1 MIDGGEGGGA
11 EPEVKKVR
19 DEPAVG
25 DGLDHARSRL
35 PEDEQLSQEVGQ
47 REGERSGDHE
57 PLRGEGVTR
66 RATRE
71 GDDRPEAS
79 EQEGDGKH
87 RADFA
92 REFQERKTRLI
103 TGEDLDYAVSESE
116 IPKHAT
122 KGREPAV
129 TEFKT
134 TELRKQPEIKSK
146 EGVKAPAIDEQVVL
160 SGGDVPVGQDF
171 TVTERAASERSLL
184 QGGDHA
190 EDRSRQQP
198 DHRGDEEEKERTTE
212 LDLGPRDTRVA
223 FGGTALRAAGTIF
236 LSHR

>member
-1 MIDGGEGGGA
+1 M
-11 EPEVKKVR
+11 
-19 DEPAVG
+19 
-25 DGLDHARSRL
+25 
-35 PEDEQLSQEVGQ
+35 
-47 REGERSGDHE
+47 
-57 PLRGEGVTR
+57 TR

-71 GDDRPEAS
+71 GDDRPEAG

-87 RADFA
+87 RADFT
-92 REFQERKTRLI
+92 RELQEAKTSLVAS
-103 TGEDLDYAVSESE
+103 EDLDHAVSESE

-129 TEFKT
+129 TELET
-134 TELRKQPEIKSK
+134 TELRKQPEIKSE
-146 EGVKAPAIDEQVVL
+146 EGVKAPAVDEEVML
-160 SGGDVPVGQDF
+160 SGGDMPVGEDF
-171 TVTERAASERSLL
+171 AVAERAASERSLL

-190 EDRSRQQP
+190 EDRSREQP

-212 LDLGPRDTRVA
+212 LALGPRETRVA

>member
-1 MIDGGEGGGA
+1 M
-11 EPEVKKVR
+11 
-19 DEPAVG
+19 
-25 DGLDHARSRL
+25 
-35 PEDEQLSQEVGQ
+35 
-47 REGERSGDHE
+47 
-57 PLRGEGVTR
+57 TC

-79 EQEGDGKH
+79 EQEGDGEYW
-87 RADFA
+87 ADFT
-92 REFQERKTRLI
+92 RELQEAKTSLV
-103 TGEDLDYAVSESE
+103 TSEDLNHAVSEGE
-116 IPKHAT
+116 VPKHASESS
-122 KGREPAV
+122 EPAV
-129 TEFKT
+129 TELEA

-160 SGGDVPVGQDF
+160 SGVDVPVGEDF
-171 TVTERAASERSLL
+171 TVAKSRARERALL

-190 EDRSRQQP
+190 EDRSREQP

-212 LDLGPRDTRVA
+212 LALGPRETRVA